1 MTLRNRELLDGLAGV
16 GFQTYLGPDGAGL
29 LPLISARGGGLYI
42 GQQYPS
48 LSSLFDLTRVRNQS
62 DTGASREIINGNIK
76 VKSSPAIQRFTE
88 GGVVLEDET
97 VLEGDAVIFAT
108 G

>member
-1 MTLRNRELLDGLAGV
+1 MTLRNRGLLDGLARA

-29 LPLISARGGGLYI
+29 LPLIFERGGGIYI
-42 GQQYPS
+42 GQLYPS
-48 LSSLFDLTRVRNQS
+48 LPSLFKMTRVPNQS
-62 DTGASREIINGNIK
+62 DTGASQEIIDGNIK
-76 VKSSPAIQRFTE
+76 VKSSPAIRRFTQ
-88 GGVVLEDET
+88 GGVELEDET